1 VEKIVRATLCNDSI
15 FKVVLEKDG
24 KKKGVGRLYLRASL
38 LRHLLD
44 ILLAVF
50 QMS

>member
-1 VEKIVRATLCNDSI
+1 VEKIVRAAPCNDSI
-15 FKVVLEKDG
+15 FKVILEKNE
-24 KKKGVGRLYLRASL
+24 KKKRMGRLYLRASL

-50 QMS
+50 QMP